1 MTPKNNTRQTDMVE
15 RIRRAHEELESI
27 NSEIIAIADSLQEE
41 KMREGLIYIRISH
54 KDGTAYPGWAVL
66 LYSNTNRKAFSKSL
80 GSTLTRKAIR
90 QAHNGK
96 RMQKLLLANSK
107 IKELTARRKQI
118 SSALKSAHMRL
129 AALYR
134 GTKTKKKATVTF
146 V

>member
-1 MTPKNNTRQTDMVE
+1 MTTKNDTRQAEMVE
-15 RIRRAHEELESI
+15 RVGRAHRELEEI
-27 NSEIIAIADSLQEE
+27 NDEIIAIADSLQEE
-41 KMREGLIYIRISH
+41 KMREGLIYIRISR

-80 GSTLTRKAIR
+80 GSTLTKKAIR

-96 RMQKLLLANSK
+96 RMQKLLLANSE
-107 IKELTARRKQI
+107 IRALTKRRKQI

-134 GTKTKKKATVTF
+134 GTKTKKKATVRF

>member
-1 MTPKNNTRQTDMVE
+1 MTAKNNTRQTDMVE
-15 RIRRAHEELESI
+15 RISRAHRELESI
-27 NSEIIAIADSLQEE
+27 NSEIIAIANDLQEE

-80 GSTLTRKAIR
+80 GSTLTRKAVR

-107 IKELTARRKQI
+107 IKDLTARRKQI
-118 SSALKSAHMRL
+118 SGALKSAHMRL
-129 AALYR
+129 AALYP
-134 GTKTKKKATVTF
+134 TEKKKATVTF